1 MESWYVLH
9 CKPREVERAE
19 WHLQNQG
26 FTTFCPRWKVQ
37 KRVRGKRQVAVEPLF
52 PSYLFIQVDL
62 AKDNYTSLRST
73 RGVNGFVRF
82 GGQPAQVPASVI
94 SDIERRTS
102 ASTLEEGTT
111 GAAGLY
117 AKGTPVEIL
126 NGPFAG
132 LKGLYD
138 IADGESR
145 CFVLLEMLGKAQR
158 LELDEG
164 DIIPS

>member
-1 MESWYVLH
+1 MESWYLLH
-9 CKPREVERAE
+9 CKPREIERAE

-37 KRVRGKRQVAVEPLF
+37 KRVGGKRKIALEPLF
-52 PSYLFIQVDL
+52 PNYLFIQVDL

-73 RGVNGFVRF
+73 RGINGFVRF
-82 GGQPAQVPASVI
+82 GGQPARVPDSVI
-94 SDIERRTS
+94 SDIQCRTS
-102 ASTLEEGTT
+102 ADNESEEGVK
-111 GAAGLY
+111 GLY

-126 NGPFAG
+126 TGPFAG

-145 CFVLLEMLGKAQR
+145 CFVLLDMLGKAQR

-164 DIIPS
+164 DIIASS

>member
-1 MESWYVLH
+1 MESWYLLH

-37 KRVRGKRQVAVEPLF
+37 KRVRGKRQTVVEPLF
-52 PSYLFIQVDL
+52 PNYLFIYLDL
-62 AKDNYTSLRST
+62 AHENYTALRST

-82 GGQPAQVPASVI
+82 GGYPTPVPDMVVEDLRARALT
-94 SDIERRTS
+94 DTEN
-102 ASTLEEGTT
+102 E
-111 GAAGLY
+111 AAANGLY
-117 AKGTPVEIL
+117 KTGTPVEIL
-126 NGPFAG
+126 SGPFAG
-132 LKGLYD
+132 LKGIYD

-145 CFVLLEMLGKAQR
+145 CFVLLEMLGKSQR

-164 DIIPS
+164 DITAVL